1 MSKRKKLRT
10 AGIHPPKPPKN
21 PQPGDSNGDSQSSK
35 LGGLPPTSESE
46 DSLTSA
52 APAEPSRQEPG
63 PAISSLPQE
72 ETIATSFLGQPEKEA
87 APLPAS
93 QTSLGRFVP
102 QFAKPRKTVTR
113 KAEIREE
120 DPERRAVSLETL
132 PSPSAP
138 WLLEG
143 FLGPGELM
151 AKGSPHPEQSG
162 QKPGSPVPGEG
173 TGSSNSETAGQ
184 DPVSEER
191 TSTVDDGNDVGSSG
205 PEEAQGSGS
214 LEGQLPCSGAEGTQP
229 DQGAP
234 QENGTQHRTP
244 EGGGSI
250 TSAPVRTPTLATLCV
265 KTWASVQ
272 DHPGPRQI
280 PRGTGGQAE
289 CKWDGPAYAPLGTTI
304 IENMSTDAPET
315 KQGILGVARPGV
327 QADTTPSASPMEQTP
342 QGCVSLSE
350 NTAGGRGEIGPED
363 KPSSDMPGSPAAFP
377 AVILGNQEPALGT
390 QDPGHPELDMGP
402 GVDETQAPVVEWP
415 ERAQLGDIWAVESGS
430 QHLEGGCVG
439 LSPVLPALS
448 PLEHRAAASGHILE
462 AKAHPGSLETPT
474 PPPDPLQ
481 HPLDSAGQ
489 AEWAESSAMELDFL
503 PDSQLQDA
511 LDAPNLEVLPEQ
523 GRWQPGCSLIPC
535 GDV

>member
-10 AGIHPPKPPKN
+10 AGQGIHPPKPPKN

-120 DPERRAVSLETL
+120 DPERRAVSLDPLCHSDALIVMNNVPEGETL

-265 KTWASVQ
+265 KTWA
-272 DHPGPRQI
+272 
-280 PRGTGGQAE
+280 
-289 CKWDGPAYAPLGTTI
+289 
-304 IENMSTDAPET
+304 
-315 KQGILGVARPGV
+315 
-327 QADTTPSASPMEQTP
+327 
-342 QGCVSLSE
+342 
-350 NTAGGRGEIGPED
+350 
-363 KPSSDMPGSPAAFP
+363 
-377 AVILGNQEPALGT
+377 
-390 QDPGHPELDMGP
+390 
-402 GVDETQAPVVEWP
+402 
-415 ERAQLGDIWAVESGS
+415 
-430 QHLEGGCVG
+430 
-439 LSPVLPALS
+439 
-448 PLEHRAAASGHILE
+448 AAASGHILE

-523 GRWQPGCSLIPC
+523 DGPTGNESGLCRPGPKPGASWGDRVLVAEDQPSRLIMSAHRDLEAFKRLGSRKARPSPC
-535 GDV
+535 MAKGAGAKSWGEHPRRDL